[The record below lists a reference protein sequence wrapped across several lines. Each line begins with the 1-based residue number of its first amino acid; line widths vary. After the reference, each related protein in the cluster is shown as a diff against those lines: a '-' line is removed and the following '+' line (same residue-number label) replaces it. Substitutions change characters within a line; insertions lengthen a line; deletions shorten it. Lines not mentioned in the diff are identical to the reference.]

1 MFLRATKRFKDGKEH
16 RYWSIVENRRCRGN
30 RIVQRQLLSL
40 GEINDVQHQGWCKT
54 IEVLEEGQ
62 RQAHQVAL
70 FSEARPAPDLDQ
82 ATVPV
87 KLREL
92 QLPRPRRWEV
102 CWLACELWGQ
112 VALEALWS
120 DDWGVPARARV
131 DSMSSRP

>member
-1 MFLRATKRFKDGKEH
+1 MPH
-16 RYWSIVENRRCRGN
+16 
-30 RIVQRQLLSL
+30 
-40 GEINDVQHQGWCKT
+40 HGWCKT

-112 VALEALWS
+112 VALEAFWS
-120 DDWGVPARARV
+120 DRLGC
-131 DSMSSRP
+131 SRQGTR

>member
-1 MFLRATKRFKDGKEH
+1 MPH
-16 RYWSIVENRRCRGN
+16 
-30 RIVQRQLLSL
+30 
-40 GEINDVQHQGWCKT
+40 HGWCKT

-92 QLPRPRRWEV
+92 QLPRPRRWEA

-131 DSMSSRP
+131 DSMSSRPGCVISGSSRAVNGGCIERGSSKARWGI